1 MKQELGW
8 DQNDTKSRYKKSKQT
23 VQTSRSSTAGAAG
36 VFYSFIFYSM
46 PTLEHQEKKDK
57 LKISFRLLSAL

>member
-1 MKQELGW
+1 MTRRA
-8 DQNDTKSRYKKSKQT
+8 DIIKSKQT
-23 VQTSRSSTAGAAG
+23 VRTSRSSTAGAAG
-36 VFYSFIFYSM
+36 VFYSFIFYSV